1 MYNRCIL
8 KKRGVDMKRF
18 QIYLTERQ
26 YLILSEIAKEKGISL
41 AEVIR
46 RILDDKIEQVK
57 K

>member
-1 MYNRCIL
+1 
-8 KKRGVDMKRF
+8 MKRF

-26 YLILSEIAKEKGISL
+26 HKIISKIANEKGISF
-41 AEVIR
+41 AEFIR

>member
-1 MYNRCIL
+1 
-8 KKRGVDMKRF
+8 MKRF

-26 YLILSEIAKEKGISL
+26 YLVLSEVAKEKGISL